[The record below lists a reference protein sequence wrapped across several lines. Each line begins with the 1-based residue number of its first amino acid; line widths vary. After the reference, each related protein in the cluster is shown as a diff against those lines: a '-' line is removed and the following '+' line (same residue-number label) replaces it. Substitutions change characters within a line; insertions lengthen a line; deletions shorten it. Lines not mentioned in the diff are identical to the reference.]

1 MNGINT
7 NYQIR
12 FAALIPKAQYSG
24 KPKLSENEIKLIKAY
39 KDRIRVIDKD
49 IYEVEAELRNPD
61 NDGSIVIY
69 LQRRLSLLNKEKKDT
84 NSIIESV
91 REGNARDYTELIM
104 PTKDEC
110 NPNLAYLDN
119 KFNDAFV
126 SQSDIIMNR
135 M

>member
-61 NDGSIVIY
+61 NDGSIVTY

-110 NPNLAYLDN
+110 NPKLAYLDN